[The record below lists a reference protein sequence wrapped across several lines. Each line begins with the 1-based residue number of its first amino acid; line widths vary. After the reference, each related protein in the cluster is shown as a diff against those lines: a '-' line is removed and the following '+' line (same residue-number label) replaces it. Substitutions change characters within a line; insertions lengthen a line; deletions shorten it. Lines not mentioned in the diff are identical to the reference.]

1 MHNGREPNNNRG
13 LDPRSP
19 EKISTR
25 ELGNIVGDL
34 KEPLCTG
41 SPCMD
46 NTLRDTLPVKLRKL
60 LNQMIVL
67 KEDRS
72 CKTTKS
78 STMSSQKQTTR
89 EVLVHTNIAFNHW
102 PGWNKPKFDFVS
114 IWKFGLR

>member
-19 EKISTR
+19 EKISTS
-25 ELGNIVGDL
+25 ELGNIVRDL
-34 KEPLCTG
+34 KEPLGTG

-46 NTLRDTLPVKLRKL
+46 NTLRDTFPVKLRKL

-78 STMSSQKQTTR
+78 STCQSRDKT
-89 EVLVHTNIAFNHW
+89 
-102 PGWNKPKFDFVS
+102 
-114 IWKFGLR
+114 